1 MAKIIEFYVPTDF
14 HTKVKWV
21 SAERRG
27 KVIKFLAQA
36 KKSA

>member
-1 MAKIIEFYVPTDF
+1 MAKIIEFYVPTRF

-21 SAERRG
+21 AAEQRG
-27 KVIKFLAQA
+27 KVIEFPAQT